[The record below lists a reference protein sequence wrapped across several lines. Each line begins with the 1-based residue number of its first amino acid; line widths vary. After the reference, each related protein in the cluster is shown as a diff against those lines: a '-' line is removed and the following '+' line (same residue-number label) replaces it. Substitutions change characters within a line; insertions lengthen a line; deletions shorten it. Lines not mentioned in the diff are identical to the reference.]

1 MRPPLPSPS
10 TSAGA
15 AGTSAG
21 TAAGLL
27 AGTPASPLAR
37 TLASDLPTVPPGSAV
52 RLQGW
57 VHRRRELATVTFLV
71 LRDRTGLAQVVVRSG
86 VGQAGLAGQERGVP
100 PEETT
105 VEVTGTVTANPQAPG
120 GVEVTGSDGAGPV
133 ITPLTDAAETPPVE
147 LWRPALT
154 AALPTLLDHAAVA
167 WRHPAQKARWEI
179 AAASL
184 RGFRATL
191 DAAGFTEVCTPKLV
205 GTATESGANVFAVD
219 YFGRPAYLAQSPQ
232 FYKQQMVGVF
242 ERVYEVGPVFRAEP
256 HDTVRHLA
264 EYRSLDVELGF
275 VRDHHDVLAVLRE
288 VVAGMAD
295 AVRGSGAAER
305 LGIEVPEVPARIPVL
320 HFADALE
327 LVGAPSDEPD
337 LAPEHERAL
346 GEWALAEHGSD
357 FVAIEGYPM
366 AKRPFYTHPEPGSG
380 PGGPGSEPGGERWSN
395 SFDLLFRGLELVT
408 GGQRLHRYADYVAAI
423 EARGED
429 PASYASYLEAFRHG
443 MPPHGGFAIGLERWV
458 ARLVGAA
465 NVREVTPF
473 PRDLHR
479 LVP

>member
-10 TSAGA
+10 TPRSTTASAPAGA
-15 AGTSAG
+15 SVGIPT
-21 TAAGLL
+21 
-27 AGTPASPLAR
+27 R
-37 TLASDLPTVPPGSAV
+37 TLARDLSAVPPGSVV

-71 LRDRTGLAQVVVRSG
+71 LRDRTGIAQVVVRSG
-86 VGQAGLAGQERGVP
+86 LGQEAPAGRMPVRVP

-120 GVEVTGSDGAGPV
+120 GVEVTGLGDAGPV
-133 ITPLTDAAETPPVE
+133 ITPLTDDAETPPVE

-154 AALPTLLDHAAVA
+154 AALPTVLDHAAVA
-167 WRHPAQKARWEI
+167 WRHPAQKARWEV

-295 AVRGSGAAER
+295 AVRRSGAAER

-380 PGGPGSEPGGERWSN
+380 PGAGGERWSN